1 MRRIAPLIILL
12 VVAGCSAG
20 SDDPAAVTP
29 DQDRQLNQAAAE
41 LDINAAAPSSVESPT
56 P

>member
-1 MRRIAPLIILL
+1 MRRIASFLILL
-12 VVAGCSAG
+12 AVAGCSAG
-20 SDDPAAVTP
+20 SDDPAAVTS

-41 LDINAAAPSSVESPT
+41 LDTNAAAPPSAESPT